1 MLYGNQINL
10 VAGLTRRL
18 APNFLVGVLGGFETF
33 DYRSDALLGRL
44 KGDGWTVGSYLGWK
58 PAGTIRFDAAVAYSG
73 IGYDGSAGTAS
84 GTFRGNRW
92 MVSGGLTGSYQ
103 GLGLLFEPSAR
114 VYALWEREN
123 AYTDSLGTLQT
134 ARDFS
139 TGRAS
144 AGLKVAYPIAWSS
157 TIALAPYVGMY
168 GDYYFSSDNAIAA
181 LAASGLPGAVV
192 LDGFSARAI
201 GGVTGKFANGGTI
214 ALGAEFSGIGGD
226 ASIWTYR
233 ARASVPF

>member
-1 MLYGNQINL
+1 
-10 VAGLTRRL
+10 
-18 APNFLVGVLGGFETF
+18 
-33 DYRSDALLGRL
+33 
-44 KGDGWTVGSYLGWK
+44 
-58 PAGTIRFDAAVAYSG
+58 
-73 IGYDGSAGTAS
+73 
-84 GTFRGNRW
+84 
-92 MVSGGLTGSYQ
+92 MVSSGLTGTYQ
-103 GLGLLFEPSAR
+103 GFGLLIEPSAR

-144 AGLKVAYPIAWSS
+144 TGLKISYPIAWSS

-168 GDYYFSSDNAIAA
+168 GDYYFSSDNATAA

-201 GGVTGKFANGGTI
+201 GGMTARFGNGGTI
-214 ALGAEFSGIGGD
+214 ALGAEFSGIGGN
-226 ASIWTYR
+226 ASVWTYR
-233 ARASVPF
+233 ARGSVPF